1 MFNSFFLLLYSIHLW
16 PYHGPYYHLILPVP
30 LATTSCPIM
39 PPVFLVSCSRSV
51 NYHFNNSVIH
61 TPKCTAFLQTLTR
74 EQLTCSSFLTLYL
87 CCWGLLGSHP
97 NMKCN
102 TSRDYGLLR
111 RIPVILCVSER
122 YQILPSC
129 LRCFPH
135 RIPSH
140 SCLMR
145 GKKTKTAWHVRS
157 LKITTPP

>member
-1 MFNSFFLLLYSIHLW
+1 MAISWALLSPDSSSTPGYNF
-16 PYHGPYYHLILPVP
+16 
-30 LATTSCPIM
+30 CPIM

-102 TSRDYGLLR
+102 TSTDYGLLR
-111 RIPVILCVSER
+111 WIPMFCVFLRGIKSSPLLHSS
-122 YQILPSC
+122 YCKPPLLPQVFSSQYPVS
-129 LRCFPH
+129 LLFDE
-135 RIPSH
+135 
-140 SCLMR
+140 R
-145 GKKTKTAWHVRS
+145 GKKKKPA
-157 LKITTPP
+157 